1 MTEYIKGIALG
12 TCATLAIVAM
22 FLYGTQRDDALMYV
36 GDCVDIYAQAGGMT
50 GTPEE
55 KWNVYA
61 GHCAARYA
69 DR

>member
-1 MTEYIKGIALG
+1 MEYTKGIALG
-12 TCATLAIVAM
+12 ITATLALVLLLTNANKK
-22 FLYGTQRDDALMYV
+22 DEALMYV
-36 GDCVDIYAQAGGMT
+36 GDCVDIYAEADGMT
-50 GTPEE
+50 GTPQE

>member
-1 MTEYIKGIALG
+1 MEYFKGIALG
-12 TCATLAIVAM
+12 VCATLAVCAV
-22 FLYGTQRDDALMYV
+22 YAYANDRDDALMYV
-36 GDCVDIYAQAGGMT
+36 GDCVDIMAFADGMT